1 MDTHAGTI
9 VAGTIVVGVD
19 SSDSSMQALSWAV
32 EQAEVEHRA
41 LTLVHAAGPVTPAYT
56 DLATVYPEEA
66 RVALH
71 DDGHKVLS
79 VARSAIERI
88 APDLEVHEVFRL
100 EDPRS
105 VLLEMSGDAAM
116 MVLGSRG
123 RGKISSLLLGSVG
136 VAVVKHARCP
146 VVVHRPTNPGV
157 VRNGIVVGADGSEE
171 SLAVLEFAY
180 REASL
185 RDLPLTVVHCY
196 WDMGSGMYTP
206 VAAGPVPV
214 DLESERLLL
223 AESMAGMAEKFPE
236 VNVLTALAR
245 GLPQDVLVSLGER
258 MNLLVVGAHQAG
270 RISRMLFGSVS
281 VAVVEHASCPVAVV
295 PTATTE

>member
-19 SSDSSMQALSWAV
+19 SSDSSMRALSWAV

-41 LTLVHAAGPVTPAYT
+41 LTLVHAVGAVTPAYT

-66 RVALH
+66 RIALH
-71 DDGHKVLS
+71 DDGRKVLS

-105 VLLEMSGDAAM
+105 VLLEMSRHAAM
-116 MVLGSRG
+116 VVLGSRG
-123 RGKISSLLLGSVG
+123 RGKIRSLLLGSVG
-136 VAVVKHARCP
+136 VALVKHAQCP
-146 VVVHRPTNPGV
+146 VVVHRPANPGV

-185 RDLPLTVVHCY
+185 RDLPLTVVHCFS
-196 WDMGSGMYTP
+196 DLMSGISAP
-206 VAAGPVPV
+206 VAVGPVPV

-223 AESMAGMAEKFPE
+223 AESMAGMTEKFPE
-236 VNVLTALAR
+236 VNVRTSLAR
-245 GLPQDVLVSLGER
+245 GLPQEVLVGLGER
-258 MNLLVVGAHQAG
+258 MNLIVVGAHQAS
-270 RISRMLFGSVS
+270 RVSRMLFGSVS

-295 PTATTE
+295 PTVSTD